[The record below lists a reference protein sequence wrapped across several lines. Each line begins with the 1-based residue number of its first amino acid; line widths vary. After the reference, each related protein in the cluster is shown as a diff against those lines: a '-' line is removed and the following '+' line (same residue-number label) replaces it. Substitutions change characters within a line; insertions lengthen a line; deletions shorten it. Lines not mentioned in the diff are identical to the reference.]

1 MVVPIKH
8 TELIISRPI
17 LTGAEDLAS
26 VLEVKSFGIFGLTD
40 TDGVFISMSYNSGE
54 QRRVAQKRFR
64 CYRKLLLPLVELA
77 TPTSSQPNSP
87 LYYAAHRLQQR
98 LAVVSNSNNNDF
110 PSQLMRV
117 GLSHDVV
124 PDQDIV
130 IRSKCLGVRT
140 MIHKPGQELIL
151 MPEQPYQNL
160 FVDEHQFFI
169 GALKSIG
176 RVRDNAD
183 ILLSAP
189 YQPVVPLGQ
198 LPSDARPEEIT
209 ELCNELKPYLP
220 VRMVVGSI
228 LPPMVR

>member
-77 TPTSSQPNSP
+77 TPASSQPNSP

-98 LAVVSNSNNNDF
+98 LAVVSNNNTNDF

-117 GLSHDVV
+117 GLSHDVDD
-124 PDQDIV
+124 PEDLA
-130 IRSKCLGVRT
+130 K
-140 MIHKPGQELIL
+140 KLIYL
-151 MPEQPYQNL
+151 SENK
-160 FVDEHQFFI
+160 DEARDTGEKGKI
-169 GALKSIG
+169 YG
-176 RVRDNAD
+176 RRYFNFKNTTY
-183 ILLSAP
+183 P
-189 YQPVVPLGQ
+189 
-198 LPSDARPEEIT
+198 R
-209 ELCNELKPYLP
+209 
-220 VRMVVGSI
+220 
-228 LPPMVR
+228 